1 MGRLA
6 DEHNVYDGRV
16 FLSFISDEGLK
27 FTLNFDLGLEKRD
40 VLGVRELLELNY
52 AGIPLIQLH

>member
-1 MGRLA
+1 MDRLA
-6 DEHNVYDGRV
+6 DEHNVRV